1 METPRPPRICL
12 YTTPGDPEEITRL
25 KGYAVSR
32 GDKGKRKYFTT
43 DIYAKRKEL
52 QRFSAEGLIFN
63 TAHNGMT
70 PPPPFRLRE
79 NVARVYTCYLAV
91 AWFAEVA
98 GTFQD
103 MEAQEYSE
111 TARELYYTV
120 LAKDDEKEMGLPD
133 TSTYIDFINKT
144 RLMWKPEEIKGAFNE
159 ISFLTFRTDE

>member
-1 METPRPPRICL
+1 MIHTPRPPRICL

-32 GDKGKRKYFTT
+32 RVQGKRKYFTT
-43 DIYAKRKEL
+43 DIYARRKEL

-63 TAHNGMT
+63 TPSNRNA

-98 GTFQD
+98 GTFQN

-111 TARELYYTV
+111 TARELYYNV
-120 LAKDDEKEMGLPD
+120 LARDDEKAMGLPD

-144 RLMWKPEEIKGAFNE
+144 RLMWKPEEIKRSLSELSTITHKA
-159 ISFLTFRTDE
+159 I